1 MRAPVA
7 RYSIQPLWF
16 IQMIGLN
23 SAANLPNKNYLQSQ
37 VKALLTAPG
46 LTPAGGS
53 WVMKALHPS
62 DIVEGTATI
71 PDETAVPSAPISFV
85 QTAIIAPPTEVGNG
99 VWDCRIAFMHHPVM
113 LAHVICSCVTTPSP
127 NAPSAAGPVSTT
139 THVREFLLLNRQLLP
154 GVGGDSYELERDA
167 IDVVAASSDWYRGSY
182 CGATAT
188 LTAPTMADQGTV
200 TAVQMP
206 ISLVPINIWTGI
218 GNDSAMS
225 HAIITPDINRD
236 SRFDFSALQGVQ
248 GAYTAAARDGV
259 YMPLKLTSESY
270 LWRSSDEVFT
280 TISRDES
287 VVTPACSFQ
296 HSPIDYHQGSFT
308 PIQAYENTLSYT
320 ITDGKKDSR
329 KEGTYSVAT
338 KSHEGADLPTYVWQ
352 STAAHATMLP
362 CSYNMGYMYF
372 TGLSYQAT
380 VTLTVRSGFE
390 LQVPTDSPFLTMT
403 RAPSVFDPVAIKLY
417 HAIAQ
422 NMLNAYPAEYN
433 QAGLLW
439 EVISSIASTV
449 LPALGGYAF
458 DWLKE
463 KVKNSK
469 GIKQAAAETE
479 PTVKVTTQKLNP
491 QVVNR
496 GTVSAPQLLARR
508 KNLLLKKRK

>member
-1 MRAPVA
+1 
-7 RYSIQPLWF
+7 
-16 IQMIGLN
+16 MIGLN

-62 DIVEGTATI
+62 DVVEGTATI

-85 QTAIIAPPTEVGNG
+85 QTSIIAPPTQVGTG
-99 VWDCRIAFMHHPVM
+99 VWDCRIAFMHHPVV
-113 LAHVICSCVTTPSP
+113 LAHVICSTTTTSSP
-127 NAPSAAGPVSTT
+127 NAPTASGSVASTT
-139 THVREFLLLNRQLLP
+139 YDREFLLLNRQLLP
-154 GVGGDSYELERDA
+154 GITGDAYEMERDA

-182 CGATAT
+182 CSATAT

-206 ISLVPINIWTGI
+206 ISLVPTNVSI
-218 GNDSAMS
+218 GPHQSTVDTTLA
-225 HAIITPDINRD
+225 HAIITPDIRRD

-259 YMPLKLTSESY
+259 YMPLKLTPDSY
-270 LWRSSDEVFT
+270 VWRSSDEVFS
-280 TISRDES
+280 TISYNEAAPS
-287 VVTPACSFQ
+287 PACAFQ
-296 HSPIDYHQGSFT
+296 HSPADYNAGSFT
-308 PIQAYENTLSYT
+308 PIQAYENTLSYSSS
-320 ITDGKKDSR
+320 DNKKDSH
-329 KEGTYSVAT
+329 KDGAYTVAV
-338 KSHEGADLPTYVWQ
+338 KSRESTDTNYTWATAD
-352 STAAHATMLP
+352 AHATMLP
-362 CSYNMGYMYF
+362 CSYNLGYMYF

-403 RAPSVFDPVAIKLY
+403 RAPAVFDPVAIKLY

-463 KVKNSK
+463 KVKSSK
-469 GIKQAAAETE
+469 GIKQAAAESE

-496 GTVSAPQLLARR
+496 GTVTAPQLLARR

>member
-62 DIVEGTATI
+62 DVVEGTATI

-85 QTAIIAPPTEVGNG
+85 QTAIIAPPTEVGTG
-99 VWDCRIAFMHHPVM
+99 VWDCRIAFMHHPVV
-113 LAHVICSCVTTPSP
+113 LAHVICTCVTTPSP
-127 NAPSAAGPVSTT
+127 NAPLASGSLSTT

-154 GVGGDSYELERDA
+154 GVTGDYYEMERDA
-167 IDVVAASSDWYRGSY
+167 IDVVAASSDWYRGSF

-206 ISLVPINIWTGI
+206 ISLVPTNIINSVG
-218 GNDSAMS
+218 DVSMA
-225 HAIITPDINRD
+225 HAIITPDMSRD

-259 YMPLKLTSESY
+259 YMPLKLTPDSY
-270 LWRSSDEVFT
+270 IWRSSDEVFT
-280 TISRDES
+280 TISYNEAAPS
-287 VVTPACSFQ
+287 PACSFQ
-296 HSPIDYHQGSFT
+296 HSPVDFHQGSYT

-320 ITDGKKDSR
+320 ITDGKKEAR
-329 KEGTYSVAT
+329 KEGAYTVAT
-338 KSHEGADLPTYVWQ
+338 KSREGADTIYAWKA
-352 STAAHATMLP
+352 SDAHATMLP

-403 RAPSVFDPVAIKLY
+403 RAPAVFDPVAIKLY

-439 EVISSIASTV
+439 EVISSIASSV

-463 KVKNSK
+463 KVKSSK
-469 GIKQAAAETE
+469 GIKQAAAESE

-491 QVVNR
+491 QIVNR

-508 KNLLLKKRK
+508 KNFLLKKRK